1 MHSLVQ
7 AIKLKEIPPKLLC
20 LVSLSSNDKNIKIS
34 KKRRCRG
41 GRVGDFQ
48 VNKIKILIGKAPRLR
63 PGGFLFFRVLLY
75 VRLNNCLYLFLWILD
90 MLFLFL
96 GNCLSAI
103 FHRFFLVWKYRLY
116 RLLLG

>member
-63 PGGFLFFRVLLY
+63 PGGLFVCFYFAAYFFVVCYSVAYY
-75 VRLNNCLYLFLWILD
+75 VFYLT
-90 MLFLFL
+90 
-96 GNCLSAI
+96 
-103 FHRFFLVWKYRLY
+103 V
-116 RLLLG
+116 

>member
-63 PGGFLFFRVLLY
+63 PGGFLFYLDIKIFQLLVVLFFQCQ
-75 VRLNNCLYLFLWILD
+75 RL
-90 MLFLFL
+90 
-96 GNCLSAI
+96 
-103 FHRFFLVWKYRLY
+103 
-116 RLLLG
+116 

>member
-48 VNKIKILIGKAPRLR
+48 VNKIKILFTSGEEFFDLYAEIPMDYRAEAPPILR
-63 PGGFLFFRVLLY
+63 DF
-75 VRLNNCLYLFLWILD
+75 
-90 MLFLFL
+90 
-96 GNCLSAI
+96 
-103 FHRFFLVWKYRLY
+103 
-116 RLLLG
+116 